1 MELFSL
7 SQENDYSQCGGT
19 RELYELLCI
28 STKRNGFTLPRSYY
42 SRDN

>member
-7 SQENDYSQCGGT
+7 SQENDYSPCGGT
-19 RELYELLCI
+19 HELYEILCI
-28 STKRNGFTLPRSYY
+28 STKQSGCTLPRSYY